1 MSTGKIEEFNQ
12 AQGTGRIKDDDGPKR
27 HFSRDDVPSPAER
40 TNLRQGDKVEFQVDA
55 EDGHA
60 AKVRKAR

>member
-27 HFSRDDVPSPAER
+27 HFSRDDVSSPAER
-40 TNLRQGDKVEFQVDA
+40 ANLRQGDKVEFQVDVQ
-55 EDGHA
+55 DGHA
-60 AKVRKAR
+60 AEVRKAR